1 MLKRFFVTAALLLAL
16 LPAAAIGPKLGLQAR
31 VGVSVCDFNTASEG
45 LDFSSRMGF
54 HGAVAVPLTFGA
66 VGVQP
71 ELMYQRNNLKVN
83 GEKVKMS
90 NVKFPVLF
98 SLRLLPPLRLLVGP
112 AFSLSDNSYYKIAGE
127 RREFGSTQPTVTY
140 MAGAALQLRHLVID
154 CRFHGA
160 FNKTE
165 NYFEGSY
172 PRVKSYALMLG
183 VGYAF

>member
-1 MLKRFFVTAALLLAL
+1 MIKRIFFSAAFLFVI

-31 VGVSVCDFNTASEG
+31 VGVNVCDFDTATGG
-45 LDFSSRMGF
+45 LDFSSRLGF

-66 VGVQP
+66 IGVQP
-71 ELMYQRNNLKVN
+71 ELMYIQNSMKVN

-98 SLRLLPPLRLLVGP
+98 SLRLLPPLHLLVGP

-140 MAGAALQLRHLVID
+140 MAGAALKLRHLVID

-160 FNKTE
+160 FNKTD
-165 NYFEGSY
+165 NYFEGAY

>member
-1 MLKRFFVTAALLLAL
+1 MKKHFFVTVALLFAL

-31 VGVSVCDFNTASEG
+31 VGVNISDFNTNTDG
-45 LDFSSRMGF
+45 LSLSSRMGF

-66 VGVQP
+66 IGVQP
-71 ELMYQRNNLKVN
+71 ELMYIRNTMKIS
-83 GEKVKMS
+83 GEKIKMS

-112 AFSLSDNSYYKIAGE
+112 AFSLSDNSYYKILGE

-140 MAGAALQLRHLVID
+140 MAGAALKLSHLVID

-160 FNKTE
+160 FNKTD
-165 NYFEGSY
+165 NYFEGAY
-172 PRVKSYALMLG
+172 PRIKSYALMLG
-183 VGYAF
+183 IGYAF